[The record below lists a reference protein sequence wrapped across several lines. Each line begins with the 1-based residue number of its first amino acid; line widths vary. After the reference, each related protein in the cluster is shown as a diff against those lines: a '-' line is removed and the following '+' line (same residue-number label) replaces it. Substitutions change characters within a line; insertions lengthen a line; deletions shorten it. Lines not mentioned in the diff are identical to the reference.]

1 MMQNKLG
8 QTIKSYIMTITGNL
22 ELSKEVLHKS
32 LNFMCSDDES
42 NRQANVGGN
51 ENDSI
56 YSGKNYSGNFINQL
70 VKRGVEFRQ
79 GIEDL
84 E

>member
-1 MMQNKLG
+1 MKLTVSICAHVLQQGVVKKIGEHSKNFAMMQNKLG

-42 NRQANVGGN
+42 NR
-51 ENDSI
+51 
-56 YSGKNYSGNFINQL
+56 
-70 VKRGVEFRQ
+70 
-79 GIEDL
+79 
-84 E
+84 